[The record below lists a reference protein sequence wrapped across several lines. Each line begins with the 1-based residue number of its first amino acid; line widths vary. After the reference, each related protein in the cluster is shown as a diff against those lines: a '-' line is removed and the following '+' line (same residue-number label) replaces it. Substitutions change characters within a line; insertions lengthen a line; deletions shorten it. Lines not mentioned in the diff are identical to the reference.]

1 MHNTLSWVD
10 KVTTGTLIFALDIAN
25 VVVWFATVLDG
36 ITQFT
41 DQVRIRHIS
50 KLNST
55 ISKAL

>member
-25 VVVWFATVLDG
+25 VVVWFATVLDD

-50 KLNST
+50 KLQW
-55 ISKAL
+55 